1 MYLQNRAEMLFLPS
15 QVLQEY
21 VRLVEDVETRLNLAT
36 KYKCHDVVIEVGP
49 CCVCEDM
56 GQEPAFSP
64 WLSCSAVCPCCHVS
78 VQFVYCCGLGAVIQ
92 FPVEAK

>member
-1 MYLQNRAEMLFLPS
+1 MTSDLERFCDWGERTRQEVPAEGAETLFLPS

-49 CCVCEDM
+49 CCVCEEM

-64 WLSCSAVCPCCHVS
+64 
-78 VQFVYCCGLGAVIQ
+78 
-92 FPVEAK
+92 

>member
-1 MYLQNRAEMLFLPS
+1 MLFLLS

-49 CCVCEDM
+49 CCVCEEVE
-56 GQEPAFSP
+56 QEPAFSP
-64 WLSCSAVCPCCHVS
+64 
-78 VQFVYCCGLGAVIQ
+78 
-92 FPVEAK
+92 

>member
-1 MYLQNRAEMLFLPS
+1 MTLKGFVTGVRERGRRYLQKGAETLFLPS

-49 CCVCEDM
+49 CCVCEEM

-64 WLSCSAVCPCCHVS
+64 
-78 VQFVYCCGLGAVIQ
+78 
-92 FPVEAK
+92 